1 MLDLGW
7 TEILLIAVVTLI
19 VVGPKELPNVLRTVS
34 YWIRRARGLARDFQK
49 GVDDIVREAELDDI
63 KKELKNVSS
72 GDMSKRIED
81 AVDPTGEIKDA
92 FKLDK
97 PDISADTTKGAKP
110 AAPKSDTAKA
120 DAGKAA
126 APKIEAPSEKA
137 ADAPLPAVGAVAES
151 PKSEPAATGGPD
163 DGDAGPPA
171 VKSHASA

>member
-63 KKELKNVSS
+63 KKELKNVSP

-97 PDISADTTKGAKP
+97 PDTSKPAKP
-110 AAPKSDTAKA
+110 ATPKSGTVKSDTPKP
-120 DAGKAA
+120 DT
-126 APKIEAPSEKA
+126 PKIEAPSETT
-137 ADAPLPAVGAVAES
+137 ADTPLASDASAPVSPA
-151 PKSEPAATGGPD
+151 PEPASTGGPD
-163 DGDAGPPA
+163 DGDASPPDA
-171 VKSHASA
+171 KSRASA

>member
-34 YWIRRARGLARDFQK
+34 YWIRRARGRARDFQK

-97 PDISADTTKGAKP
+97 PDTSEAAKP
-110 AAPKSDTAKA
+110 ATRKADTAKP
-120 DAGKAA
+120 D
-126 APKIEAPSEKA
+126 APKIEASSGKA
-137 ADAPLPAVGAVAES
+137 ADAPLATDATAPVS
-151 PKSEPAATGGPD
+151 PTPEPASTGGPD
-163 DGDAGPPA
+163 DGDASPPA
-171 VKSHASA
+171 AKSRASA

>member
-7 TEILLIAVVTLI
+7 TEILLIAVITLI

-63 KKELKNVSS
+63 KKELKDVSS
-72 GDMSKRIED
+72 GDMGARIEK

-97 PDISADTTKGAKP
+97 PDNSADSKKPATSGAAKP
-110 AAPKSDTAKA
+110 ETDPPKIESSSETSADAPPAAGAATRDKATAEGASPESPDGGDTTPSAPKSR
-120 DAGKAA
+120 
-126 APKIEAPSEKA
+126 
-137 ADAPLPAVGAVAES
+137 
-151 PKSEPAATGGPD
+151 
-163 DGDAGPPA
+163 
-171 VKSHASA
+171 ASA

>member
-7 TEILLIAVVTLI
+7 TEILLIAVITLI

-63 KKELKNVSS
+63 KKELKDVSS
-72 GDMSKRIED
+72 GDMSARIEN

-97 PDISADTTKGAKP
+97 PD
-110 AAPKSDTAKA
+110 TAKA
-120 DAGKAA
+120 AKPD
-126 APKIEAPSEKA
+126 APKIEASSGKA
-137 ADAPLPAVGAVAES
+137 ADAPPAADATAPVS
-151 PKSEPAATGGPD
+151 PTPEPASTGGPD
-163 DGDAGPPA
+163 DGDASPPA
-171 VKSHASA
+171 TKSRASA

>member
-72 GDMSKRIED
+72 GDMSARIEN
-81 AVDPTGEIKDA
+81 AVDPTGEVKDA

-97 PDISADTTKGAKP
+97 PDISTARSKATKP
-110 AAPKSDTAKA
+110 ATPKVTTASKT
-120 DAGKAA
+120 
-126 APKIEAPSEKA
+126 EAPEGEAAKKPTESDSPPPDSPA
-137 ADAPLPAVGAVAES
+137 ADS
-151 PKSEPAATGGPD
+151 QPD
-163 DGDAGPPA
+163 DGKTPPDA
-171 VKSHASA
+171 KTRASA